1 VRQIEQRA
9 LKRLKHDPILA
20 GLIQT

>member
-9 LKRLKHDPILA
+9 LKRLKHDPLLA
-20 GLIQT
+20 GLIHT